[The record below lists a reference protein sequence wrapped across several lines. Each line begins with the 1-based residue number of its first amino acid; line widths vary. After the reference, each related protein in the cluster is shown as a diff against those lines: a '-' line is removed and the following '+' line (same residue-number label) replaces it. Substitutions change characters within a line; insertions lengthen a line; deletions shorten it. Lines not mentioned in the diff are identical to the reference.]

1 MGLVS
6 GEKHISLSQV
16 LIPRVTNNTNLYGTV
31 TDLKT
36 NTPDKKSRP
45 IWGVMRIVRRA
56 FLPKLRRPTCHRNP
70 TEVSRSCV
78 IYGSAVWAL
87 KIPNTAHKRDI
98 GQAVMSVLWMV
109 VNKTVAITR
118 CILTIGCGIT
128 NYLTD

>member
-45 IWGVMRIVRRA
+45 IWGVMILFDVLSYLSFGELRVIVI
-56 FLPKLRRPTCHRNP
+56 PLRLAGP
-70 TEVSRSCV
+70 V
-78 IYGSAVWAL
+78 
-87 KIPNTAHKRDI
+87 
-98 GQAVMSVLWMV
+98 
-109 VNKTVAITR
+109 
-118 CILTIGCGIT
+118 
-128 NYLTD
+128 